1 MAATLGGT
9 PGSGGAQFYHVTIR
23 RMTRVYSVADLESA
37 AVAMVEIHNS
47 VTHSLTTCTESEL
60 GGVAS
65 LDSDLLLPCRPR
77 KPRPQ

>member
-1 MAATLGGT
+1 
-9 PGSGGAQFYHVTIR
+9 
-23 RMTRVYSVADLESA
+23 MTRVYSVADLESA
-37 AVAMVEIHNS
+37 AVAMVEIHKYS

-60 GGVAS
+60 GGVVS